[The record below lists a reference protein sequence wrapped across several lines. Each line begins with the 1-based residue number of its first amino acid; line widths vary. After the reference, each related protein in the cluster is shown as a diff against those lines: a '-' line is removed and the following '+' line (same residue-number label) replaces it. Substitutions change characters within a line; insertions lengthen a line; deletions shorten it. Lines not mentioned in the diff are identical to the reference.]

1 MPKANLSNA
10 QMSALEQAML
20 RPLKHYR
27 KGYAT
32 TKQGPFFGE
41 STVSVL
47 KRNGFVFVKEGGSSA
62 RVTRAGRVLM
72 KNLAGA
78 SGNGREQ

>member
-1 MPKANLSNA
+1 MTRTHRLSQA

-27 KGYAT
+27 RGYAT
-32 TKQGPFFGE
+32 SKEGPFFGQ

-47 KRNGFVFVKEGGSSA
+47 QRNGFVFVKEGGSSA
-62 RVTRAGRVLM
+62 RVTRAGRVLL
-72 KNLAGA
+72 KNLMGGQDAD
-78 SGNGREQ
+78 